1 MYRLIN
7 HNAAAVIKALDRIGD
22 LNEYLRLRA
31 KLVSDR
37 DATSDAAFRRSY
49 RRYWRMNAARLP
61 ESFYSRYFKVLAQC
75 QRRRHADVATVARTT
90 SDAVGANHGLQFSFA
105 TKLAHMVD
113 PHVPVFDSFV
123 ANFYFYAAP
132 SSDRPFEDRLASLLE
147 FHSFL
152 SREYARVIRLRLLA
166 PAIDQLRS
174 ECELESSVPD
184 ERVVDWLIWAWVSLL
199 RTGAQVH
206 GQALYD

>member
-7 HNAAAVIKALDRIGD
+7 QNAAATIKALDRIGD

-31 KLVSDR
+31 ELVSDR
-37 DATSDAAFRRSY
+37 DVTSSAPFQRSY

-61 ESFYSRYFKVLAQC
+61 DSFYSRYFKVLAQC
-75 QRRRHADVATVARTT
+75 QGRRHADVATVARTI
-90 SDAVGANHGLQFSFA
+90 SDAEGENHGLQFSFA

-123 ANFYFYAAP
+123 ANFYFFAVP
-132 SSDRPFEDRLASLLE
+132 SSSRPFEDRLASLLE
-147 FHSFL
+147 FHAFL

-166 PAIDQLRS
+166 PAIAQLRS
-174 ECELESSVPD
+174 ECKLESTVPD
-184 ERVVDWLIWAWVSLL
+184 ERVVDWLIWAWVSLV
-199 RTGAQVH
+199 RRGAQVH